1 MSSEETPKRKSSL
14 GWILCAAAMVVVFL
28 LGMLAASINER
39 KAEVASIYN
48 NKKIELTQT
57 NAKNGDW
64 GLNYPREYETWKMT
78 EKGDFKSKYNGN
90 DEHDVLADRP
100 NMVILWAGYAFS
112 QDYTKPRGHMHAI
125 EDMRR
130 TLRTGAPMDGKGEM
144 QPGTCWTCKSPD
156 VPRYMAEHGIAEFYA
171 KKWSEL
177 GNEIVN
183 PIGCADCHDAKTM
196 NLRVSRPA
204 LIGLLTALRTR
215 YLWLLSFSNLIAS
228 VFLFILI
235 LSPGMQSG
243 ALMPALQSAW
253 FPPHVACY
261 ITSYSILGVATLLS
275 LKQIRDNR
283 KDGSWRLM
291 PVLDAVVRLGF
302 AFLVLGLITGAVW
315 AKQAWG
321 DYWAWD
327 PKETWAFITVSAY
340 LVYIHLRARRVLTR
354 GTLGLLTVAFL
365 LLLITWLGMSFIPA
379 AQTSVHVYS

>member
-1 MSSEETPKRKSSL
+1 MIWNQLSWFAVPALSL
-14 GWILCAAAMVVVFL
+14 WILGVLLAQRKGSPAPAFLATLAGWLVLSVFIGL
-28 LGMLAASINER
+28 LWRDLGRPPIRTMGETRLLFAS
-39 KAEVASIYN
+39 ALS
-48 NKKIELTQT
+48 
-57 NAKNGDW
+57 
-64 GLNYPREYETWKMT
+64 
-78 EKGDFKSKYNGN
+78 
-90 DEHDVLADRP
+90 
-100 NMVILWAGYAFS
+100 
-112 QDYTKPRGHMHAI
+112 
-125 EDMRR
+125 
-130 TLRTGAPMDGKGEM
+130 
-144 QPGTCWTCKSPD
+144 
-156 VPRYMAEHGIAEFYA
+156 
-171 KKWSEL
+171 
-177 GNEIVN
+177 
-183 PIGCADCHDAKTM
+183 
-196 NLRVSRPA
+196 

-365 LLLITWLGMSFIPA
+365 LGLYVIWKAGPGSACPSFPRRRPA
-379 AQTSVHVYS
+379 CTFTPKNGDGRFAGRAEISYSRLSSFPYQTAGEQLCPPNAASCIQPHFFRAPATPTCISRRTSCPAFFRVPSSQRRPGSWA

>member
-1 MSSEETPKRKSSL
+1 MIWNQLSWFAVPALSL
-14 GWILCAAAMVVVFL
+14 WILGVLLAQRKGSPAPAFLATLAGWLVLSVFIGL
-28 LGMLAASINER
+28 LWRDLGRPPIRTMGETRLLFAS
-39 KAEVASIYN
+39 ALS
-48 NKKIELTQT
+48 
-57 NAKNGDW
+57 
-64 GLNYPREYETWKMT
+64 
-78 EKGDFKSKYNGN
+78 
-90 DEHDVLADRP
+90 
-100 NMVILWAGYAFS
+100 
-112 QDYTKPRGHMHAI
+112 
-125 EDMRR
+125 
-130 TLRTGAPMDGKGEM
+130 
-144 QPGTCWTCKSPD
+144 
-156 VPRYMAEHGIAEFYA
+156 
-171 KKWSEL
+171 
-177 GNEIVN
+177 
-183 PIGCADCHDAKTM
+183 
-196 NLRVSRPA
+196 

-215 YLWLLSFSNLIAS
+215 YLWLLSFSNLVAS

-261 ITSYSILGVATLLS
+261 ITSYSILDVATLLS

-379 AQTSVHVYS
+379 AQSSVHVYS